1 MNYDLKEFPSS
12 RMRRLRMKPF
22 LRNLVSEHSF
32 SCNDLI
38 WPVFIV
44 DGKNI
49 KQDVTSMPDVYR
61 YSIDILIKE
70 LEKQVKL
77 GLQAIALFPNI
88 EPSLKDKTGSIGF
101 DPNNLICRS
110 IKSIKNAYPELGI
123 IADVALD
130 PYTSHGHDG
139 IIVDDEIANDKTLSV
154 LKEQAIVFSEAGCD
168 ILAPSDMMDGRVGY
182 IRKALEDNGMHNKVI
197 MSYAV
202 KYASSFY
209 GPFRDAI
216 KAQKLEGIRDKK
228 SYQMNF
234 MNSDEAMHEIGLDIN
249 EGSDMIIIKPGMP
262 YLDVILRA
270 KQEFKVPTFA
280 YQVSGEYAMLVSAA
294 KSKSI
299 HLEDAMIE
307 SLHCFKRAGADGV
320 LSYFTP
326 YLLDYLNKSS
336 K

>member
-280 YQVSGEYAMLVSAA
+280 YQVSGEYSMLVSAA